1 MFRSLYWKLAA
12 VLLAIFCLIF
22 LVYIPMTLFTTRL
35 HFQELNQKL
44 HSAMAKSV
52 IAEKILVRDGRIDER
67 AVNEVFHVLM
77 VVNPAIEA
85 YLLDAGGKV
94 LAFDAPPGK
103 IHKQTVSLDPIKRFL
118 EGTGT
123 LPILGDDPRDPD
135 RKKVFSAA
143 PIALHGRP
151 EGYLYVILGGEE
163 FDSAAKMLQGSYI
176 LRLSIGA
183 AAGGL
188 LFALLAALLLFNTM
202 TRRLQKLTQSVEAF
216 QRSEFSKEP
225 SLPRIRRAGLHD
237 EIDRLEAIFG
247 EMAGR
252 IIHQI
257 NDLRLADTH
266 RREFVSHIAH
276 DLRTPLTSLQGYLDT
291 LRLKEGE
298 LTPEQ
303 SREYLSI
310 ALKRSDQLRK
320 LVADLFE
327 LAKLDSPDL
336 QVRPEPFSLGE
347 LIQDVTQKFKL
358 TAEEKR
364 IQILSGPMG
373 NLPLVVADIG
383 LIERVFE
390 NLIQNALRHTPE
402 NGTITVSAVYEG
414 GKITVLV
421 SDTGS
426 GIRPEDRPHVFE
438 RFYGTSRSRRDTTA
452 SGGLGLAITK
462 KILELHGSGITVEST
477 VNVGT
482 TFIFTLPV
490 LQSQQ

>member
-1 MFRSLYWKLAA
+1 MFRTLYCKIGA
-12 VLLAIFCLIF
+12 VLLGLFSLIF
-22 LVYIPMTLFTTRL
+22 LFYILATLFTTRL
-35 HFQELNQKL
+35 HFQELNQRL

-52 IAEKILVRDGRIDER
+52 VAEKILIRDGR
-67 AVNEVFHVLM
+67 VNDAALRDVFHMLM
-77 VVNPAIEA
+77 VVNPAIEV
-85 YLLDAGGKV
+85 YLLDSDGAI
-94 LAFDAPPGK
+94 LAFDAPASK
-103 IHKQTVSLDPIKRFL
+103 IRKRTVSLEPVKRYL
-118 EGTGT
+118 DKTGT
-123 LPILGDDPRDPD
+123 FPIFGDDPRDPD

-143 PIALHGRP
+143 PIALHGKSQ
-151 EGYLYVILGGEE
+151 GYLYVILGGEE
-163 FDSAAKMLQGSYI
+163 FDTVAKMLQGSYI

-188 LFALLAALLLFNTM
+188 LFALLTALLLFSTM
-202 TRRLQKLTQSVEAF
+202 TRRLQRLTGALEAF
-216 QRSEFSKEP
+216 RRSEFSETP
-225 SLPRIRRAGLHD
+225 LLPRKRRAGLHD

-257 NDLRLADTH
+257 SDLRQADTL

-291 LRLKEGE
+291 LRLKEGD

-303 SREYLSI
+303 SREYLAI

-364 IQILSGPMG
+364 IQLLSGPMG
-373 NLPLVVADIG
+373 NLRLVVADIG

-426 GIRPEDRPHVFE
+426 GIRPEDLPHVFE
-438 RFYGTSRSRRDTTA
+438 RFYGTSRSRRDTTT

-462 KILELHGSGITVEST
+462 KILELHGSDITVEST
-477 VNVGT
+477 INVGT
-482 TFIFTLPV
+482 TFIFTLPAH
-490 LQSQQ
+490 QTQ

>member
-1 MFRSLYWKLAA
+1 VFRTLYWKLAA
-12 VLLAIFCLIF
+12 VLLGIFFLIF
-22 LVYIPMTLFTTRL
+22 LVYIPITLVTTRL

-77 VVNPAIEA
+77 VVNPAVEV
-85 YLLDAGGKV
+85 YLLDSGGSI
-94 LAFDAPPGK
+94 LAFDAPSGK
-103 IHKQTVSLDPIKRFL
+103 IKKQTVSLNPIKRFL
-118 EGTGT
+118 DGTGT
-123 LPILGDDPRDPD
+123 FPIFGDDPRDLG

-143 PIALHGRP
+143 PIALQGKP
-151 EGYLYVILGGEE
+151 QGYLYVVLGGEE
-163 FDSAAKMLQGSYI
+163 FDTAAKMLQGSYI
-176 LRLSIGA
+176 LRLSIVA

-188 LFALLAALLLFNTM
+188 LFALLAALLLFSTM
-202 TRRLQKLTQSVEAF
+202 TRRLRLLSGALEDF
-216 QRSEFSKEP
+216 RRSEFSEP
-225 SLPRIRRAGLHD
+225 LPLPMPRRARMQD
-237 EIDRLEAIFG
+237 EIDRLTAIFG

-252 IIHQI
+252 IIRQI
-257 NDLRLADTH
+257 KDLRNADTH

-303 SREYLSI
+303 SRAYLSI

-320 LVADLFE
+320 LVGELFE
-327 LAKLDSPDL
+327 LAKLDAPDL

-347 LIQDVTQKFKL
+347 LIQDVTQKFRL
-358 TAEEKR
+358 AAEEHN
-364 IQILSGPMG
+364 IHFLSGPMDG
-373 NLPLVVADIG
+373 LPLVRADIG

-402 NGTITVSAVYEG
+402 NGTITVSAVNEN

-426 GIRPEDRPHVFE
+426 GIRPEDIPHVFD
-438 RFYGTSRSRRDTTA
+438 RFYGTARGRQEATSSV
-452 SGGLGLAITK
+452 GLGLAITK
-462 KILELHGSGITVEST
+462 KILDLHGSDITVEST
-477 VNVGT
+477 INVGT

-490 LQSQQ
+490 FGASS